1 MTALRSALFNAAVLA
16 WTTAMT
22 LGCLPLL
29 ASRAGA
35 QAALG
40 AHAWGFLALL
50 RALVGLRHEVRGR
63 ENLPA
68 GACIVAAN
76 HQSAWETVGFYR
88 LLPDAAFVLKRS
100 LVLSPTGWYP
110 IRGGS
115 VAIDRAAGA
124 GAVKR
129 MVRAMRGAAARGQQ
143 IVIFPE
149 GTRTAPL
156 AHRPFQPGVAAL
168 YAALGVPVVPVALNS
183 GVFWPRKSL
192 VLRPGT
198 LTVEILPPI
207 LPGLPRKAF
216 MARLESAVR
225 EAADRLAREGRT
237 AVGGTAGLENKI
249 RTTV

>member
-1 MTALRSALFNAAVLA
+1 VTALRSALFDAAVLF

-22 LGCLPLL
+22 LACLPLL
-29 ASRAGA
+29 ISRKGA
-35 QAALG
+35 QASLR
-40 AHAWGFLALL
+40 AHAWGLLGLL
-50 RALVGLRHEVRGR
+50 RILVGLSHAVRGR

-88 LLPDAAFVLKRS
+88 VLPDAAFVLKRS

-129 MVRAMRGAAARGQQ
+129 MVRAMRGAVARGQQ

-149 GTRTAPL
+149 GTRTPPL

-192 VLRPGT
+192 LLRPGT

-207 LPGLPRKAF
+207 PPGLPRKAF

-225 EAADRLAREGRT
+225 EAADRLAREAT
-237 AVGGTAGLENKI
+237 AGSDSTTGLENKI
-249 RTTV
+249 RTAV